1 MSKKTLQDQI
11 KDLENTRAA
20 KAARL
25 GEITQKSIDEE
36 RSMDEEEATE
46 FDELSADVEQV
57 DKDLVRLRK
66 LEGLQVKAATRVT
79 ADAGTDQTKGS
90 QQRQTP
96 HIVQL
101 DKKRDKGLDFA
112 RYVGCLV
119 AGKGSIS
126 DSIQFAKG
134 RFKDDAMLHK
144 ALDLRSRM
152 SAEQI
157 VKTAVDVGT
166 TTDSDF
172 ASPLVYYTN
181 MVNDFIDFLRPQT
194 IIGRIPGLRQVP
206 FDIRM
211 ARQTAGAT
219 AQWVGEGAPKP
230 LSSQSFDA
238 VTLGHTKLSVI
249 TVITE
254 ELARFSSPSA
264 ETIIRDDLAKAVV
277 EASDSDFVDPD
288 NAGSASVKPASII
301 NGVSPAVANGGT
313 SEANV
318 RSDVNSIF
326 GEWITNNKG
335 VVGGVWIMPT
345 VVAMRLSTMANAL
358 GQAAFPTIRADGGTF
373 FGLPVVTSQ
382 SNGLLNTSANGK
394 IVILANAPEI
404 LLADD
409 GQVSIDVSREASVQL
424 DDTPTNPVVAATVL
438 VSLWQQNLLGIKAER
453 FINWTKARS
462 TSASWINSV
471 NWGE

>member
-1 MSKKTLQDQI
+1 MKKTLQDQI

-36 RSMDEEEATE
+36 RSMDDEEATE

-66 LEGLQVKAATRVT
+66 LESLQVKSATRVT
-79 ADAGTDQTKGS
+79 TDGTDPTKAS

-157 VKTAVDVGT
+157 VKTAVDIGT

-172 ASPLVYYTN
+172 ASPLVYYAN

-194 IIGRIPGLRQVP
+194 ILGRIPGLRQVP

-230 LSSQSFDA
+230 LSRQAFDA
-238 VTLGHTKLSVI
+238 VTLGHTKLAVI

-264 ETIIRDDLAKAVV
+264 ETLIRNDLAAAVV

-288 NAGSASVKPASII
+288 NAGSANVKPASII
-301 NGVSPAVANGGT
+301 NGVSAAGSGGT

-318 RSDVNSIF
+318 RTDVNLIMS
-326 GEWITNNKG
+326 EWITNNKG

-345 VVAMRLSTMANAL
+345 VVAMRLSTMVNSL
-358 GQAAFPTIRADGGTF
+358 GQPAFPGIRADGGTF
-373 FGLPVVTSQ
+373 YGLPVVTSQ
-382 SNGLLNTSANGK
+382 SSGLLNGSANGK
-394 IVILANAPEI
+394 VVILANAPEI

-424 DDTPTNPVVAATVL
+424 EDTPTNPVVAATVL

-462 TSASWINSV
+462 TSASWLNSV